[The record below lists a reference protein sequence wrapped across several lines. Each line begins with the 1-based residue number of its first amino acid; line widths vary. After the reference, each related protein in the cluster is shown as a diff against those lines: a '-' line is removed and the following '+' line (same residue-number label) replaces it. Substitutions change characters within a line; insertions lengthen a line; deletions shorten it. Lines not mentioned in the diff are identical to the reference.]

1 MSLLPEEQKVLDR
14 LAGELGAQEP
24 RLKSMFGMFTRLTA
38 PDGQPPKEDAVPL
51 PRRQPV
57 PVSTNAGRRADPVFR
72 RVRITSRGRAYVLL
86 VIAALLT
93 MILVIHLTGK
103 G

>member
-1 MSLLPEEQKVLDR
+1 MSLLPDEQKVLDR

-38 PDGQPPKEDAVPL
+38 PDGQPPQENASPS
-51 PRRQPV
+51 PRRPV
-57 PVSTNAGRRADPVFR
+57 PQGIRLPSRRGGRLDY
-72 RVRITSRGRAYVLL
+72 RGRLYLLL
-86 VIAALLT
+86 VSAALLT